1 MRIINISEIARSISI
16 LKNCRKIVFFFYL
29 YSQSNECSVAVAVAE
44 AGSMAAMEEASGYQ
58 LVTQMAKSEGWF
70 VVLFSAG
77 QYMSPGLVLVIN
89 LS

>member
-1 MRIINISEIARSISI
+1 M
-16 LKNCRKIVFFFYL
+16 
-29 YSQSNECSVAVAVAE
+29 AVAE

-70 VVLFSAG
+70 VVFLSAG